1 MNVIKRRK
9 LQWYGHTKEILHGI
23 VKGKSEWVGVGGW
36 EGGWVS
42 TDCIQNGDQHEAVSC
57 TTQAPEWPALFTGTR
72 FGRYAA
78 GQV

>member
-1 MNVIKRRK
+1 M
-9 LQWYGHTKEILHGI
+9 
-23 VKGKSEWVGVGGW
+23 GGW
-36 EGGWVS
+36 EDRWVS
-42 TDCIQNGDQHEAVSC
+42 TDCIQNGEQHEAGSC